1 MAGPFSV
8 ATATMLDPNEAA
20 LPPFREGDCVQW
32 IVLHSWKKGEG
43 PIGRR
48 GDVGIVVENLPG
60 RPGDERFLPVDGRS
74 VVEFHGSP
82 EARDF
87 VGFGAGSRYW
97 LVDCRRPDYKLPE
110 PSDVVTIAPTAEVVA
125 ARLLRIAPR

>member
-1 MAGPFSV
+1 MAGHFSV
-8 ATATMLDPNEAA
+8 ATATVVDSDEAA
-20 LPPFREGDCVQW
+20 LSPFREGDRVEW
-32 IVLHSWKKGEG
+32 IAAHSWKKGEG
-43 PIGRR
+43 PIVRR

-60 RPGDERFLPVDGRS
+60 RPGDERSLPVHGRS

-97 LVDCRRPDYKLPE
+97 LVDCLP
-110 PSDVVTIAPTAEVVA
+110 ARLQA
-125 ARLLRIAPR
+125 ARTL